1 MRCNSNPHFRVL
13 CFIIFNVLFAPF
25 QVSSKTKNISNGPEP
40 GVFWQAKPA
49 IDDFQSKLKTHS
61 LTKVST

>member
-1 MRCNSNPHFRVL
+1 MRCNSNPHFLVL

-49 IDDFQSKLKTHS
+49 IDGIQSIA
-61 LTKVST
+61 